1 MQTVRYGSFYMK
13 SYYSDNTPNILD
25 CELTDQKV
33 NDLLEMCTLSF
44 EEINKYKFILSMY
57 HKLDEEEKEK
67 IQEIL
72 NKLPTY
78 IKEFSYI

>member
-25 CELTDQKV
+25 YELTDQKV

-44 EEINKYKFILSMY
+44 EEINKYKLILSKY
-57 HKLDEEEKEK
+57 HKLDEKEK
-67 IQEIL
+67 GKMREII
-72 NKLPTY
+72 NNLPTY
-78 IKEFSYI
+78 IKEFGYI